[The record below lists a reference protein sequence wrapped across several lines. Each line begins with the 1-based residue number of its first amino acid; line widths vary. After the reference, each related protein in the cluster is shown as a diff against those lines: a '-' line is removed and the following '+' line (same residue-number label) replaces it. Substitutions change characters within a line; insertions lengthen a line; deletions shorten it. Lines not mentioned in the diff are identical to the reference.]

1 MRQPALATP
10 FAPVGTART
19 AGAAWKAATAL
30 ALATLFAL
38 AAMTPVVAHA
48 VPRVPAADGEVVET
62 LPAVA
67 GWSGEQRR
75 LRRELAQRPN
85 DEATAIAAATTY
97 LDMAREQGDARYAGY
112 AMGALQ
118 AWEATPTAQTPPG
131 VLVMRAT
138 VAQFLHDF
146 DGAEATLKAAL
157 ARRPNDAQAWIT
169 LATILRVRGRY
180 NESDAAC
187 RSLGRVGPTF
197 YGVACLAENAGL
209 RGHHADARDALQ
221 ALLADPALR
230 DSGQAGTRQWL
241 LTSVA
246 EVEELAGR
254 PAEADAAYRKAVAAQ
269 RSGYLLLAYSD
280 YLQRAGR
287 HAEIPALL
295 AREARSDAVL
305 LRLAIAAAAATPS
318 PTSPTS
324 TTPAQ
329 NKPAQADADELR
341 QRFEAAALRPGTTA
355 LHAREEAMFALD
367 VQNDPKR
374 ALELARLN
382 VKLQRE
388 PIDLLVFAR
397 AATAAN
403 DPAARGEVKALMQ
416 QIGLKDARV
425 DATP

>member
-1 MRQPALATP
+1 MR
-10 FAPVGTART
+10 RT
-19 AGAAWKAATAL
+19 ASATAWVAGAAL
-30 ALATLFAL
+30 ALAAFA
-38 AAMTPVVAHA
+38 THA
-48 VPRVPAADGEVVET
+48 VPRMPASDDEVVET
-62 LPAVA
+62 LPVVA

-85 DEATAIAAATTY
+85 DEATAIAAASTY
-97 LDMAREQGDARYAGY
+97 LDLAREQGDARYAGY

-118 AWEATPTAQTPPG
+118 AWEATPPAQTPPA

-146 DGAEATLKAAL
+146 DGAEATLRMAL
-157 ARRPNDAQAWIT
+157 AKRPNDAQAWIT

-187 RSLGRVGPTF
+187 RSLGRSGPAF

-209 RGHHADARDALQ
+209 RGNHADARQALQ

-230 DSGQAGTRQWL
+230 DADKAGTRQWL

-254 PAEADAAYRKAVAAQ
+254 QAEADAAYRKAVAAQ

-280 YLQRAGR
+280 YLQRVGR
-287 HAEIPALL
+287 HAEIPKLL
-295 AREARSDAVL
+295 ANEARSDAVL
-305 LRLAIAAAAATPS
+305 LRLAIAGAAARDKS
-318 PTSPTS
+318 
-324 TTPAQ
+324 
-329 NKPAQADADELR
+329 AQAEADELR

-367 VQNDPKR
+367 VQNDPSR

-382 VKLQRE
+382 LRLQRE
-388 PIDLLVFAR
+388 PIDFLVFAR
-397 AATAAN
+397 AASAASDTTAR
-403 DPAARGEVKALMQ
+403 DEVKALMQ

>member
-1 MRQPALATP
+1 MR
-10 FAPVGTART
+10 RT
-19 AGAAWKAATAL
+19 ASATAWVAGAAL
-30 ALATLFAL
+30 ALAAFA
-38 AAMTPVVAHA
+38 THA
-48 VPRVPAADGEVVET
+48 VPRMPASDDEVVET
-62 LPAVA
+62 LPVVA

-85 DEATAIAAATTY
+85 DEATAIAAASTY
-97 LDMAREQGDARYAGY
+97 LDLAREQGDARYAGY

-118 AWEATPTAQTPPG
+118 AWEATPPAQTPPA

-146 DGAEATLKAAL
+146 DGAEATLRMAL

-187 RSLGRVGPTF
+187 RSLGRSGPAF

-209 RGHHADARDALQ
+209 RGNHADARQALQ

-230 DSGQAGTRQWL
+230 DADKAGTRQWL

-254 PAEADAAYRKAVAAQ
+254 QAEADAAYRKAVAAQ

-280 YLQRAGR
+280 YLQRVGR
-287 HAEIPALL
+287 HAEIPKLL
-295 AREARSDAVL
+295 ANEARSDAVL
-305 LRLAIAAAAATPS
+305 LRLAIAGAAARDKS
-318 PTSPTS
+318 
-324 TTPAQ
+324 
-329 NKPAQADADELR
+329 AQAEADELR

-382 VKLQRE
+382 LRLQRE
-388 PIDLLVFAR
+388 PIDFLVFAR
-397 AATAAN
+397 AASAASDTTAR
-403 DPAARGEVKALMQ
+403 DEVKALMQ

>member
-1 MRQPALATP
+1 MR
-10 FAPVGTART
+10 RT
-19 AGAAWKAATAL
+19 ASATAWVAGAVL
-30 ALATLFAL
+30 ALAAFA
-38 AAMTPVVAHA
+38 THA
-48 VPRVPAADGEVVET
+48 VPRVPASDDEVVET
-62 LPAVA
+62 LPVVA

-85 DEATAIAAATTY
+85 DEATAIAAASTY
-97 LDMAREQGDARYAGY
+97 LDLAREQGDARYAGY

-118 AWEATPTAQTPPG
+118 AWEATPPAQIPPA

-146 DGAEATLKAAL
+146 DGAEATLRMAL

-187 RSLGRVGPTF
+187 RSLGRSGPAF

-209 RGHHADARDALQ
+209 RGNHADARQALQ

-230 DSGQAGTRQWL
+230 DADKAGTRQWL

-254 PAEADAAYRKAVAAQ
+254 QAEADAAYRKAVAAQ

-280 YLQRAGR
+280 YLQRVGR
-287 HAEIPALL
+287 HAEIPKLL
-295 AREARSDAVL
+295 ANEARSDAVL
-305 LRLAIAAAAATPS
+305 LRLAIAGAAARD
-318 PTSPTS
+318 
-324 TTPAQ
+324 
-329 NKPAQADADELR
+329 KRAQAEADELR

-382 VKLQRE
+382 LRLQRE
-388 PIDLLVFAR
+388 PIDFLVFAR
-397 AATAAN
+397 AASAAN
-403 DPAARGEVKALMQ
+403 DTTARDEVKALMQ

>member
-1 MRQPALATP
+1 MRAGPLGTLSTPRVLRTRAMRQRLALLAWMPVLIGALAWLL
-10 FAPVGTART
+10 AGT
-19 AGAAWKAATAL
+19 
-30 ALATLFAL
+30 
-38 AAMTPVVAHA
+38 AHA
-48 VPRVPAADGEVVET
+48 VPRVPASDDVVVET

-67 GWSGEQRR
+67 GWSSEQRR
-75 LRRELAQRPN
+75 LRRELVQRPN
-85 DEATAIAAATTY
+85 DPATAIEAATTY
-97 LDMAREQGDARYAGY
+97 LNLARDQGDARYAGY

-118 AWEATPTAQTPPG
+118 AWEARPAADTPPA

-138 VAQFLHDF
+138 IAQFLHDF

-157 ARRPNDAQAWIT
+157 ARQPNEAQGWIT

-187 RSLGRVGPTF
+187 RALGRVGPTL

-209 RGHHADARDALQ
+209 RGRHDEARDTLQ
-221 ALLADPALR
+221 QLLANPALA
-230 DSGQAGTRQWL
+230 GAAQAGTRQWL

-254 PAEADAAYRKAVAAQ
+254 PAQADAAYRKAMAAQ
-269 RSGYLLLAYSD
+269 PSGYLLLAYSD

-287 HAEIPALL
+287 HTEIAGLL
-295 AREARSDAVL
+295 AKEARSDAVL
-305 LRLAIAAAAATPS
+305 LRLAIAAAAAQDKS
-318 PTSPTS
+318 
-324 TTPAQ
+324 
-329 NKPAQADADELR
+329 AQAEADELR
-341 QRFEAAALRPGTTA
+341 QRFEASALRPGTTA

-397 AATAAN
+397 AAAAAK
-403 DPAARGEVKALMQ
+403 DDAARGEVKALMQ

-425 DATP
+425 DATL

>member
-1 MRQPALATP
+1 MRACIS
-10 FAPVGTART
+10 FARAIRAIGR
-19 AGAAWKAATAL
+19 WL
-30 ALATLFAL
+30 ALPT
-38 AAMTPVVAHA
+38 AMLVIAGTAHA
-48 VPRVPAADGEVVET
+48 VPRVPASDDAVVET

-67 GWSGEQRR
+67 GWSSEQRR
-75 LRRELAQRPN
+75 LRRELVQRP
-85 DEATAIAAATTY
+85 DDPATAIEAATTY
-97 LDMAREQGDARYAGY
+97 LNLARDQGDARYAGY

-118 AWEATPTAQTPPG
+118 AWEAQPAADTPPA

-138 VAQFLHDF
+138 IAQFLHDF

-157 ARRPNDAQAWIT
+157 ARQPNDAQAWIT

-187 RSLGRVGPTF
+187 RALGRAGPAL

-209 RGHHADARDALQ
+209 RGRHDEARDTLQ
-221 ALLADPALR
+221 ELLADPALA
-230 DSGQAGTRQWL
+230 GAAQAGTRQWL

-254 PAEADAAYRKAVAAQ
+254 AAQADAAYRKAMAAQ

-280 YLQRAGR
+280 YLQRVGR
-287 HAEIPALL
+287 QAEIPGLL

-305 LRLAIAAAAATPS
+305 LRLAIAAAAARDKG
-318 PTSPTS
+318 
-324 TTPAQ
+324 AQ
-329 NKPAQADADELR
+329 GEADELR
-341 QRFEAAALRPGTTA
+341 QRFEASALRPGTTA

-382 VKLQRE
+382 VRLQRE

-397 AATAAN
+397 AAAAAK
-403 DPAARGEVKALMQ
+403 DDAARGEVKALMQ

-425 DATP
+425 DAML